1 MAMFNNQRVNFHR
14 GKDWENHCVICEF
27 KEWILSRARYGVM
40 TAKKD
45 QEMRLKR
52 FKLNSPPVFD
62 GWKWAWGL
70 EIWQRSWDL
79 NLVCYDVSFRDTKR
93 LKMTMFE
100 GTRDDSHQWCNFWMC
115 TIFKQTHMLLREMY
129 FLHVFIL
136 EAKLWS
142 YFSRNETIFG
152 IQHDPADLSNTWD
165 KSNKIGSLRYNRPG
179 FWVSPIMT
187 SSLQKWW

>member
-1 MAMFNNQRVNFHR
+1 MAMLNDQRVNFHR
-14 GKDWENHCVICEF
+14 GKDWENHCVIHEF
-27 KEWILSRARYGVM
+27 KEGILSPARYGVM

-52 FKLNSPPVFD
+52 FKSNSPPVFD

-100 GTRDDSHQWCNFWMC
+100 GVMILINDAIFGCALFSNKPTCCWEKCIFYMSSFWKPNYDH
-115 TIFKQTHMLLREMY
+115 IFR
-129 FLHVFIL
+129 
-136 EAKLWS
+136 
-142 YFSRNETIFG
+142 IFG
-152 IQHDPADLSNTWD
+152 IQPDPAICIALW
-165 KSNKIGSLRYNRPG
+165 
-179 FWVSPIMT
+179 
-187 SSLQKWW
+187 LQHFPYDNDHLKA